1 MVKPGDIVKWT
12 SQSQGSWVTKQG
24 EVVAVV
30 KPLESAFRHLPADLP
45 KARRKFESDRVHA
58 WYGIRALVKVPRVSK
73 RDGSVLGYDYYC
85 PRLSQ
90 VEVVEDGGDHGPDPA
105 A

>member
-1 MVKPGDIVKWT
+1 VIRPGDIVRWT
-12 SQSQGSWVTKQG
+12 SQSQGSWVTKRG

-30 KPLESAFRHLPADLP
+30 KPLESAFLHLPADLP
-45 KARRKFESDRVHA
+45 KARRKFDSDRVDA
-58 WYGIRALVKVPRVSK
+58 WYGDRVLVKVPRRSK
-73 RDGSVLGYDYYC
+73 RDGRTLGYDYYC

-90 VEVVEDGGDHGPDPA
+90 VEAVDDGPSGPDPA